1 MGDKMKYYIFVVRI
15 KGRADDY
22 SPFFDYDERC
32 ELFWDRFPTKEDVCK
47 QIAIDH
53 GWSDGWIEIVNI
65 RSVSVMTE
73 EEYDIFFGG

>member
-1 MGDKMKYYIFVVRI
+1 MKYYIFVVRI

-32 ELFWDRFPTKEDVCK
+32 ELFRDRFPTKEDVCK

-53 GWSDGWIEIVNI
+53 DWSDGWIEIVNI
-65 RSVSVMTE
+65 RSVSVMTI
-73 EEYDIFFGG
+73 EEYRIFYDQ